1 MMCLSWR
8 LLLEG
13 VAVLWSLVF
22 SCKKLGADHY
32 CNPKAK
38 TEYTVFSDV

>member
-1 MMCLSWR
+1 MMCLSSR

-13 VAVLWSLVF
+13 VAVHWSLVF
-22 SCKKLGADHY
+22 GCKKLGADHY

-38 TEYTVFSDV
+38 TEHSVFSDV